1 MPITLAFFKLHG
13 HHDCSFGARAY
24 CTAPLSPF
32 SSWPPL
38 PFFIGVAINFLH
50 SLIASHMIWSTSAC
64 NQGWACYCL
73 PLRTGGYRLLA
84 FLLRFSFNT
93 PFPGTP
99 LCTHRML
106 LHGTLVPLQPPFVLA
121 SPLLPWREV
130 FSHDS
135 LTATARQPRFIL
147 RFAWRLASFFV
158 LFFVL
163 GFSPQQGISTADF
176 AVMFVV

>member
-1 MPITLAFFKLHG
+1 MGIMI
-13 HHDCSFGARAY
+13 ARSEHVRTVQLP
-24 CTAPLSPF
+24 CSPF

-93 PFPGTP
+93 PFPWNSIVYASHATTWNVGPSPTP
-99 LCTHRML
+99 LRSSL
-106 LHGTLVPLQPPFVLA
+106 SLA
-121 SPLLPWREV
+121 SLEGGILSRLI
-130 FSHDS
+130 DS
-135 LTATARQPRFIL
+135 DRSTATVYLAI
-147 RFAWRLASFFV
+147 RLASCVPFF